1 MARSQDIERETKRQS
16 KHEGDEDGL
25 WLQLDVYQKPDTSKD
40 AEDAVPVPAPMFDGV
55 EDDTPSPPAAPAAQ
69 TKLFLGMSS
78 STWATSVGLSVAILL
93 IGLVCEPSN
102 AGLAR
107 ISFLSEFLDQPCLF
121 AVIL

>member
-40 AEDAVPVPAPMFDGV
+40 AEDAVPGPTPMFDGV
-55 EDDTPSPPAAPAAQ
+55 EDDTPNPPAAPAAQ

-93 IGLVCEPSN
+93 IGLVCEPWACPN
-102 AGLAR
+102 FFTLGLSSPAP
-107 ISFLSEFLDQPCLF
+107 SLQSDSLN
-121 AVIL
+121 